1 MGKYASLDP
10 LADMRRGLVRALLWS
25 VGCTL
30 VVSLS
35 VAVGWGLWA
44 AIATLVGSGVVL
56 VPNGWVVL
64 RSATTDGHRMAPQLA
79 LVKFALC
86 GLGFALLFA
95 LWPEVEAP
103 AVFLGAMVALVALPI
118 STALTQH
125 RVQRQI

>member
-1 MGKYASLDP
+1 
-10 LADMRRGLVRALLWS
+10 MRRGLVRALHWS

-30 VVSLS
+30 VVSLL

-44 AIATLVGSGVVL
+44 ALATLVGSGVVL